1 VINRSRPRA
10 QATGSTGR
18 GPRCGRNLVEAAWDG
33 VGLEAQRDP
42 AAGRTQ
48 DEPGHVRCHAT
59 QPSLFVNMLAKLHS
73 LHACGFQTVAHAR
86 LGSAATRSRGRGGR
100 TPAAMPLT
108 SMPSTVHKRSPSK
121 ILPLRAAGPAGARP
135 FTTSPSPPGPA
146 PDSPASKIIPMPTA
160 LDESA
165 PRRQGVISPRATRG
179 CGTAA
184 ACTHD
189 HAAGIPAGA
198 GRRQHALTSM
208 PCSRT
213 EPDPPGNGVRSLRW
227 PALRFWLN
235 PRLML
240 GTFSR
245 AGCRTFRQSHPRP
258 SHDIPLR
265 VPTPFRTG

>member
-1 VINRSRPRA
+1 MRLSDRGTRSAGQRSHPEQGSGRTNTSSDALDVHAVHGA
-10 QATGSTGR
+10 QEVAQQDLAASR
-18 GPRCGRNLVEAAWDG
+18 SGPRRRKAVYH
-33 VGLEAQRDP
+33 QP
-42 AAGRTQ
+42 IPTRT
-48 DEPGHVRCHAT
+48 
-59 QPSLFVNMLAKLHS
+59 S
-73 LHACGFQTVAHAR
+73 AR
-86 LGSAATRSRGRGGR
+86 LASIEDYPDADRLGRVCAADVSASFFRG
-100 TPAAMPLT
+100 
-108 SMPSTVHKRSPSK
+108 
-121 ILPLRAAGPAGARP
+121 
-135 FTTSPSPPGPA
+135 
-146 PDSPASKIIPMPTA
+146 IPC
-160 LDESA
+160 
-165 PRRQGVISPRATRG
+165 G

-258 SHDIPLR
+258 SHDIPRGAHAVQDRLM
-265 VPTPFRTG
+265 P